1 MIAAFNSL
9 DSLSLHHGTLIGVIN
24 TLGSAVRGLT
34 SLEITPAQ
42 QEAVGLPCNTRQ

>member
-24 TLGSAVRGLT
+24 TLGSVVRGL
-34 SLEITPAQ
+34 SDLTPA
-42 QEAVGLPCNTRQ
+42 